1 MKIVTILVCVFAGAS
16 LGGGWWI
23 YGDGVITF
31 GQDFP
36 HHHYKGHWVAPGI
49 ITTAGAVAMNRIT
62 PQKVRELVEG
72 RLWLFA
78 SLTTTFIGV
87 GLSLWIMIADDIIG
101 GGQAWTAIT
110 LLLQNMFVLLAG
122 LLFFLRDGVNKPG
135 MD

>member
-1 MKIVTILVCVFAGAS
+1 
-16 LGGGWWI
+16 
-23 YGDGVITF
+23 
-31 GQDFP
+31 
-36 HHHYKGHWVAPGI
+36 
-49 ITTAGAVAMNRIT
+49 MNRIT